1 MYIKSIELAGFSGP
15 SASGV
20 TNGAVVLITDEGE
33 RVQIPL
39 TLPHRLEMQRSRH
52 RLLVLA
58 EALKQARRVPSL
70 RAPGKLRFAPGL
82 LPRELRRM

>member
-1 MYIKSIELAGFSGP
+1 MYIKRIELAGFSAP
-15 SASGV
+15 SPDGG
-20 TNGAVVLITDEGE
+20 TDGAVVLITDAGE
-33 RVQIPL
+33 RMQIPL

-58 EALKQARRVPSL
+58 EALKKARRVPSL

-82 LPRELRRM
+82 LPPELRRM